1 MSKGYPY
8 DLRWAGPNSRVK
20 VIHPDGR
27 VTYEPDICFYAI
39 SLKELNY
46 RQLLHDLY
54 LAKKGDKITT

>member
-1 MSKGYPY
+1 MNKGYPH

-39 SLKELNY
+39 PRARLNY
-46 RQLLHDLY
+46 RRLLRDIY
-54 LAKKGDKITT
+54 LVKRGA